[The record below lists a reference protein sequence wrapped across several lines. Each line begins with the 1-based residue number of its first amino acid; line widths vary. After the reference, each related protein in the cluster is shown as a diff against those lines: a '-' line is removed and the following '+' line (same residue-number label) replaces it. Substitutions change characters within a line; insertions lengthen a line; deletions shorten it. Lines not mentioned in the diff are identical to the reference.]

1 MKIKPFHFPS
11 SFSVF
16 GISLSPVFFF
26 LHVLRFLHLRLLASV
41 CTTVLICNEPVKD
54 NGVKCP

>member
-1 MKIKPFHFPS
+1 MKIKTFHFLS

-16 GISLSPVFFF
+16 GVSLSPVFFF
-26 LHVLRFLHLRLLASV
+26 LHVLRFLRLRLLASV